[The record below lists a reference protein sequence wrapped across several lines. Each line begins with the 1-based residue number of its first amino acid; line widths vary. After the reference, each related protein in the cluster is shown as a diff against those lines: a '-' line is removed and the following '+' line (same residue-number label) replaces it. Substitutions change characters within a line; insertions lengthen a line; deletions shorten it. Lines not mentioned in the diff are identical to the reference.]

1 VELYSTPNH
10 PFASTR
16 EHAVVG
22 VGGILRPMN
31 DFVLPCKREVDIR
44 GVDAVGKG
52 KVLVIFEVRVMV
64 DGVRVVG
71 VKSGGNTNKVW
82 DGVDKPDGGCFVV
95 LVGKGTFRNFRRWG
109 GG

>member
-1 VELYSTPNH
+1 
-10 PFASTR
+10 
-16 EHAVVG
+16 
-22 VGGILRPMN
+22 MN
-31 DFVLPCKREVDIR
+31 DFVLPCKLEVDIR

-71 VKSGGNTNKVW
+71 VKSGGNTNNVW
-82 DGVDKPDGGCFVV
+82 DGVDKPDGACFVV